1 MQPSTQSFPFQF
13 DDSGEGHWKASWSMY
28 GHLYFSSRIGCR
40 GGKKMN
46 RLEIHVL
53 VKLEFWVFTPGSCIC
68 NGDGSPLGFL
78 IQRMHHSVDMRSQ
91 HPVSQANENLLFC
104 SKDIKCPPKNK
115 GISKWG
121 WGLNLSSMLLLHLQL
136 LKITLI
142 GTNFKIAPAECSGCW
157 LLSTRTVSTTAA
169 QTRLQHIKMY
179 SKEEGSKC
187 CFLELFWKRN
197 LKIASAINTQSL
209 NHCGLLFYTRIP

>member
-1 MQPSTQSFPFQF
+1 
-13 DDSGEGHWKASWSMY
+13 
-28 GHLYFSSRIGCR
+28 
-40 GGKKMN
+40 
-46 RLEIHVL
+46 
-53 VKLEFWVFTPGSCIC
+53 
-68 NGDGSPLGFL
+68 
-78 IQRMHHSVDMRSQ
+78 MHHSVDMRSQ
-91 HPVSQANENLLFC
+91 HPDSQENENLLFC

-209 NHCGLLFYTRIP
+209 NHCGLLFTQEYLKRTNSPSSPLWLFTQMKYYTHTKKEMKHAVVMMAVPQKGMIWY